1 MCPRC
6 VPIAGRLR
14 ALKRS
19 TAVAEAFI
27 ALLRPL
33 QGQLEVYCRRIL
45 RNPAHVQDVLQDAVA
60 AAFARFDRYAEGT
73 NFKAWIFRFV
83 TLEVFNRN
91 RKHELTTFRDLPADL
106 PAEDSWEFATCEET
120 FAAMLDD
127 PDVLLEHLDDVLAEA
142 LQKLPAAERA
152 VLLLRAIG
160 EFSYAEIHDVLSIPL
175 GSVMGYLSRA
185 RKRLRVSL
193 ADYAAERGLYRHGP
207 LTGES
212 SP

>member
-1 MCPRC
+1 M
-6 VPIAGRLR
+6 
-14 ALKRS
+14 RS
-19 TAVAEAFI
+19 TAKAEAFI

-33 QGQLEVYCRRIL
+33 QRPLEVYCQRIL
-45 RNPAHVQDVLQDAVA
+45 RNPSQVEDVLQDAVA
-60 AAFARFDRYAEGT
+60 AAFARFNRYAEGT

-83 TLEVFNRN
+83 TLQVFNRN
-91 RKHELTTFRDLPADL
+91 RKHEPIAFSDFPADL
-106 PAEDSWEFATCEET
+106 PAEESEDFVTCEET

-127 PDVLLEHLDDVLAEA
+127 PDVLLEQLDDVLAEA
-142 LQKLPAAERA
+142 LQKLPASERA
-152 VLLLRAIG
+152 VLLLRAVG
-160 EFSYAEIHDVLSIPL
+160 EFSYEEIHDVLSIPL

-185 RKRLRVSL
+185 RKRLRLSL